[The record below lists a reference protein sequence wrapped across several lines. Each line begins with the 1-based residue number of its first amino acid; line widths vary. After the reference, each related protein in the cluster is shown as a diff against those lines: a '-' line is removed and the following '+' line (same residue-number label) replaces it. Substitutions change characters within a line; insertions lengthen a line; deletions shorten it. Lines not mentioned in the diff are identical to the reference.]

1 MAHLKHQMDT
11 GPGNRVSAS
20 RLKRGKSLSSLCL
33 LLFLLMSVGISAESR
48 EAAGEKHAGMQ
59 NALPVQTAGDA
70 GPLTLTIQEA
80 VLMSLKN
87 NRALMVERL
96 NPTIQQTYEDQERA
110 AFDPVVEGEISL
122 ERSQTES
129 QSTTGAREVTTD
141 TSAIGI
147 SLQEFFPTGTF
158 VELRADTEHT
168 DYSLYPDPYTETALS
183 LSLNQSL
190 LRGFGRDVN
199 LVGVRQ
205 AAIETDISQYE
216 LRGYI
221 ENLVAQVENAYWDY
235 ALAQRQIE
243 IVQES
248 LKLAEQQLSETREMI
263 AVGTM
268 AEAELAAGQAEVAAQ
283 RQGMINARSALAVS
297 RLTLLRL
304 LNPPGEDFWQ
314 RDVIQVHQPE
324 LPEARLGDVDNHV
337 AAALKMRPEVN
348 QAKLA
353 LQLDDLELV
362 QTRNGLLPKMDF
374 FITLGKSGYAESFGD
389 SISELSGDSYS
400 VAGGIS
406 IELPLKNRSARAVHR
421 RATLRREQAARAL
434 DNLDQLVSMDV
445 RTAYI
450 EVERT
455 REQIDAS
462 RATRKYQEEN
472 LRIETEKFRVGRSTS
487 LLVAQV
493 QRDFLASRINEVQA
507 VVNYLKALTDFYRLD
522 GSLLTSRGIEAPGG
536 ETGVSRD

>member
-1 MAHLKHQMDT
+1 
-11 GPGNRVSAS
+11 
-20 RLKRGKSLSSLCL
+20 
-33 LLFLLMSVGISAESR
+33 
-48 EAAGEKHAGMQ
+48 
-59 NALPVQTAGDA
+59 
-70 GPLTLTIQEA
+70 
-80 VLMSLKN
+80 MSLKN

-96 NPTIQQTYEDQERA
+96 NPGIQQTYEDQARA
-110 AFDPVVEGEISL
+110 AFDPIVQGDISL

-129 QSTTGAREVTTD
+129 QSTAGEREVTVD
-141 TSAIGI
+141 SSAIGL

-158 VELRADTEHT
+158 VELRADAERT
-168 DYSLYPDPYTETALS
+168 DNSLYPESYTETALS

-216 LRGYI
+216 LRAYI
-221 ENLVAQVENAYWDY
+221 EDLVARVENAYWDY

-297 RLTLLRL
+297 RLTLLKL

-314 RDVIQVHQPE
+314 RDIIQVHQPE
-324 LPEARLGDVDNHV
+324 LPEARLGDVGSHV
-337 AAALKMRPEVN
+337 STALKMRPEVN

-353 LQLDDLELV
+353 LQLDELELV
-362 QTRNGLLPKMDF
+362 QTRNGLLPQMDF

-389 SISELSGDSYS
+389 SVSDLSGDSYY
-400 VAGGIS
+400 VAGGLS
-406 IELPLKNRSARAVHR
+406 IEFPIKNRSARAVHR
-421 RATLRREQAARAL
+421 RATLRREQAVRAL

-462 RATRKYQEEN
+462 RATRKFQEEN

-507 VVNYLKALTDFYRLD
+507 VVNYLKALTDFYRLE
-522 GSLLTSRGIEAPGG
+522 GSLLMSRAIDAPG
-536 ETGVSRD
+536 VDVLD